1 MTNRRG
7 LLQTFCAAGTVGI
20 AGCGGPVRG
29 VLGGDP
35 PVVEPCK
42 DGTWTWPTAGG
53 DPGRTGWTDT
63 APPAAD
69 AAVVDLL
76 GSVRENGRQRL
87 ASSAPVVAD
96 GKAYVSS
103 GSEVVV
109 LDIETPADGAIW
121 VHDLD
126 DDVAAVPAISCGVVL
141 GSGLNHLVAL
151 DPESGERYWQAD
163 VGGHGETALA
173 ATDGTV
179 YVAGIGSVAVDIHT
193 GDVQWHADGGD
204 TLAVG
209 GNRVYS
215 TRNVDGD
222 GGIFAHDLQ
231 GEQRWHLSLG
241 KIVGSASV
249 LDGTVWVAD
258 NEGKVYAIDGET
270 GETYW
275 SKSPDGVGKIHSG
288 LAVKGEDLVVPAG
301 GGETS
306 VVLDPATGET
316 RWSVDTGMVTGRPV
330 VGEGWVALGRTNS
343 GVSVYDRT
351 TGEMRN
357 GWSREDYDL
366 GTVDAVV
373 PVDEGFVIREGT
385 TSGLSLIR

>member
-109 LDIETPADGAIW
+109 LD
-121 VHDLD
+121 
-126 DDVAAVPAISCGVVL
+126 
-141 GSGLNHLVAL
+141 
-151 DPESGERYWQAD
+151 
-163 VGGHGETALA
+163 
-173 ATDGTV
+173 
-179 YVAGIGSVAVDIHT
+179 
-193 GDVQWHADGGD
+193 
-204 TLAVG
+204 
-209 GNRVYS
+209 
-215 TRNVDGD
+215 
-222 GGIFAHDLQ
+222 
-231 GEQRWHLSLG
+231 
-241 KIVGSASV
+241 
-249 LDGTVWVAD
+249 
-258 NEGKVYAIDGET
+258 
-270 GETYW
+270 
-275 SKSPDGVGKIHSG
+275 
-288 LAVKGEDLVVPAG
+288 
-301 GGETS
+301 
-306 VVLDPATGET
+306 PATGET